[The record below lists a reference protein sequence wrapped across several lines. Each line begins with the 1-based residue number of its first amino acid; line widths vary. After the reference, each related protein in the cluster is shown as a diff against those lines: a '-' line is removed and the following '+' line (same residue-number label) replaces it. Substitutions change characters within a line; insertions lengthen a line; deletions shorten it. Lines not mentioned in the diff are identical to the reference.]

1 MSTICLIMLNIEQFL
16 LQGGSRDFQNKSSCY
31 SCENIV
37 MTIKSVCS
45 PHHLA

>member
-1 MSTICLIMLNIEQFL
+1 MSTICLVMLNIEQFL
-16 LQGGSRDFQNKSSCY
+16 LQGGGRDFQNKSSCY